1 MPFKMLTAVWAVLL
15 LTALGC
21 HAGQGDGSPSDHGS
35 DSKGR
40 YPIIY
45 PPKSDL
51 LFPEDQVIKK
61 EVQVTPQWQTI
72 AFEKPLQIN
81 RQGVMGLHLVVDQ
94 EPYMSTTDNDPRNLD
109 CSDEE
114 YQKNAFSLR
123 RRSDGVLVRPEAVLI
138 GDNGV
143 EVSIRPD
150 GHLYPYCDKHVM
162 TIALGT
168 YKDAN
173 SPPPDFP
180 ESVKTFTALRIRGT
194 EPFVVRYLWWKVDV
208 HPEIYSR

>member
-15 LTALGC
+15 LTAFGC
-21 HAGQGDGSPSDHGS
+21 HAGQMDAGPADQASG
-35 DSKGR
+35 SKGR
-40 YPIIY
+40 YPVIY
-45 PPKSDL
+45 PSGRAIK
-51 LFPEDQVIKK
+51 FPEDQVIKK

-81 RQGVMGLHLVVDQ
+81 RQGIMGLHLVVDQ
-94 EPYMSTTDNDPRNLD
+94 EPYISTMDTHPLNPECNTQE
-109 CSDEE
+109 CAI
-114 YQKNAFSLR
+114 NAFCLR
-123 RRSDGVLVRPEAVLI
+123 RLSNGAVVRPEAFLI

-143 EVSIRPD
+143 EVSVRPT

-162 TIALGT
+162 TMALT
-168 YKDAN
+168 TFKDTN
-173 SPPPDFP
+173 SPIPDFP
-180 ESVKTFTALRIRGT
+180 ESIKTFTALRIRST